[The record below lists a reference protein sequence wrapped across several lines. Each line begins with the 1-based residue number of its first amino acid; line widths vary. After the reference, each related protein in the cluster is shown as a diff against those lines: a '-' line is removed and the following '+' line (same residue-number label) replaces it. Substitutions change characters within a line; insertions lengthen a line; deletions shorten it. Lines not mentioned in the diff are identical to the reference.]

1 MLRHS
6 LYKKFGKKYMQ
17 SAGVN
22 TNNLQGAGLEPVDF
36 QKQFE
41 EELAQQQAYFQNNP
55 LTLPKKYTEKE
66 IKKMKKSFP
75 LTGEDFFTP
84 NQVPTDSQP
93 LPKLEG
99 LPQDDVLSITEYET
113 STPASVKQAQGISIA
128 AENALAPE
136 DDTEDTEDT
145 EDTKEKNPIDW
156 SSWATLGLAGVSSAL
171 NFKDDL
177 RREDELNRS
186 IQQRQSKPVYD
197 YNYMYGRTTS
207 GGTEYQPIIMAKQGA
222 QISTRPNTP
231 QYGVNNVEIE
241 NNEYLIL
248 PDGTTEIASGPSHSD
263 KYQVNGVSMGGTNTN
278 LPEGTR
284 VFSDHLT
291 PGDLQ
296 KLTPEEKMMKLGAFM
311 QSGGELANLDFN
323 TFMAGGTKGKDSNKT
338 FAQIAKKYDSTK
350 YKEILDNPFSKQ
362 VDKNTAAIMMAKNE
376 AVLDKLFQEQ
386 QLLNGN
392 STGEPMP
399 QMKEGGINN
408 PGFKALPAEV
418 QQKILSNMQ
427 GGGTSGS
434 TSSYK
439 VLGTEVDSEGN
450 TYQILDLGNNKR
462 RKQLVV
468 PQSKIKTKGEAK
480 VGDYYRNEQGN
491 LVRVTNQR
499 SALPQYKGEDFNRA
513 FAGNPEVAGEYA
525 YLEQQLADP
534 EVRAALV
541 EKSRAAAKNQ
551 AYYTGKKGKTSKAY
565 GQLSDIDNISVDEII
580 KNFLELNKRNLALK
594 ARGVDLTK
602 VGDPNDPNS
611 VTNKRLAA
619 EFEAAGIP
627 LVEDPKVAAL
637 QQATYLGYRDLIDAR
652 TKNELSP
659 ELAQKIQYFDI
670 GQRGVTDEPGT
681 IAGNRKIS
689 PIDAAYTNTTAG
701 QYARSI
707 LPSVYDEQEI
717 IPEEFTQPVPGEPP
731 AMVKPKFGTYEREP
745 YDVMQA
751 VPGMYALAQSQEIF
765 PYAIPEINAPYI
777 KPQTLNIQSQLQ
789 DVDNMQTAALRAGAD
804 PNMAYAMALDA
815 KNKAYQTKQNYDA
828 EGRWKADVT
837 NFEADLKTQM
847 ANAELFDR
855 TYNQLYGTAKAKQ
868 SEAKQAAL
876 TNLIESRAQYE
887 KDESLKELYSKNFM
901 PSYSYDANTRTWIP
915 VANPIYNQKTPLY
928 NTTINPGDLTS
939 TAPVTETTTTKTK
952 KTARLGAYVK
962 MGGQLYKK
970 VKKNN

>member
-17 SAGVN
+17 SAGIN
-22 TNNLQGAGLEPVDF
+22 TNNIQGKGLEPVDF

-41 EELAQQQAYFQNNP
+41 EEFAQQQAYFQNNP
-55 LTLPKKYTEKE
+55 LTVAKKYTEEE

-84 NQVPTDSQP
+84 NQIPTENQP

-99 LPQDDVLSITEYET
+99 LPQNDILSITEYET
-113 STPASVKQAQGISIA
+113 STPESIKKAQGISIA
-128 AENALAPE
+128 AEEALPGGE
-136 DDTEDTEDT
+136 DEDTENTENTEDTEDT
-145 EDTKEKNPIDW
+145 EPKNPLDW
-156 SSWATLGLAGVSSAL
+156 SSWATLGLAGVSTGL
-171 NFKDDL
+171 NYKDDL
-177 RREDELNRS
+177 RRQNEFNRS

-207 GGTEYQPIIMAKQGA
+207 GGTEYQPIIMAEKGA
-222 QISTRPNTP
+222 RISTRPNTP

-241 NNEYLIL
+241 NNEYLLL
-248 PDGTTEIASGPSHSD
+248 PDGTSEIASGPSHSD

-284 VFSDHLT
+284 VFSDHLK

-296 KLTPEEKMMKLGAFM
+296 KLTPEEKMSKLGTFM
-311 QSGGELANLDFN
+311 QSGGELTGFDFN
-323 TFMAGGTKGKDSNKT
+323 TFMSGGSKGKDSNKT

-350 YKEILDNPFSKQ
+350 YQEILDNPFAKQ
-362 VDKNTAAIMMAKNE
+362 VDKNTASIMKAKNE

-392 STGEPMP
+392 STGEPMS
-399 QMKEGGINN
+399 QMENGGTNN
-408 PGFKALPAEV
+408 PGFKALPGYV
-418 QQKILSNMQ
+418 QAKILSNMQ
-427 GGGTSGS
+427 GGGQ
-434 TSSYK
+434 SYK
-439 VLGTEVDSEGN
+439 LLGTEVDSEGN
-450 TYQILDLGNNKR
+450 TYQILDLGNNQR

-468 PQSKIKTKGEAK
+468 PDSKIKSKGEAK
-480 VGDYYRNEQGN
+480 VGEYYRNDKGN
-491 LVRVTNQR
+491 LVKVTSQR
-499 SALPQYKGEDFNRA
+499 SALPQYKGTDIGTT
-513 FAGNPEVAGEYA
+513 FAGDQGTANEYA
-525 YLEQQLADP
+525 YLEQQLSDP
-534 EVRAALV
+534 EVRKALV
-541 EKSRAAAKNQ
+541 ERTRAAAKNQ

-565 GQLSDIDNISVDEII
+565 GQLSDIDNMKDDEIV

-594 ARGVDLTK
+594 ARNIDLSQ

-619 EFEAAGIP
+619 EFKAAGIP
-627 LVEDPKVAAL
+627 LAEDPKTAAL

-652 TKNELSP
+652 TNNQLSP
-659 ELAQKIQYFDI
+659 ELSQKIQYFDI
-670 GQRGVTDEPGT
+670 GQRGVTDEPGV
-681 IAGNRKIS
+681 IAGNRQIS

-701 QYARSI
+701 QYAKSTV
-707 LPSVYDEQEI
+707 PSVYDEQEI
-717 IPEEFTQPVPGEPP
+717 LAQDFTQPTPGEVP

-745 YDVMQA
+745 YDIMQA
-751 VPGMYALAQSQEIF
+751 IPGAYALAQSQEIF
-765 PYAIPEINAPYI
+765 PYAIPEVQAPYI
-777 KPQTLNIQSQLQ
+777 RPQTLNIQSQLQ
-789 DVDNMQTAALRAGAD
+789 DVDNMQVSALRAGAD

-828 EGRWKADVT
+828 EGRWKADAT
-837 NFEADLKTQM
+837 NFQADMQAQM

-876 TNLIESRAQYE
+876 TNLVESRAQYE
-887 KDESLKELYSKNFM
+887 QDESLKELYSKNFM

-915 VANPIYNQKTPLY
+915 VTNPIYNQRTPLS
-928 NTTINPGDLTS
+928 NTTLNPQDLTS
-939 TAPVTETTTTKTK
+939 TAPATEATTTKDK
-952 KTARLGAYVK
+952 KSSRLGSYIK